1 MKKVETS
8 DRKVGQLVKKIQIN
22 EPKVGKVWRSVRVGQ
37 EEYLKPE
44 QDAMLGW

>member
-1 MKKVETS
+1 MKVETN

-37 EEYLKPE
+37 EEYLKRE